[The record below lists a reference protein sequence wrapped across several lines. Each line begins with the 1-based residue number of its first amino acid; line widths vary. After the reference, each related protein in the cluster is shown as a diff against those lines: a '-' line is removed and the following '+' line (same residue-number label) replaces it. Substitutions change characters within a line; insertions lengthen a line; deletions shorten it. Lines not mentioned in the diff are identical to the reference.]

1 MSLKDLEENLTFDD
15 VLLEPAYSEVLPREV
30 DVKTRL
36 MDTLELHIPVISS
49 AMDTVTESRMAIA
62 MAREGG
68 LGVIH
73 RNMPIERQALEVDR
87 VKRSEFGMIKDPI
100 FLYPLQTVGDALNL
114 MSQYKIA
121 GFPVVGEGMKLIG
134 IVTNRDLRFETEMKK
149 PVKEVMT
156 RENLV
161 VGYEN
166 IPIEEAKALLHKHRI
181 EKLPI
186 VDEQFRLKGL
196 ITIKDIQKRMDYPSA
211 SKDNQGRLLVGA
223 AIGTSNP
230 LERCDKLLEA
240 GVDILTIDTAHGHS
254 QRVVQTVKSIKD
266 RFGKKV
272 KIMAGN
278 VVSPSGVKCLA
289 EVGTDVI
296 KVGIGA
302 GAICTTRVVA
312 GVGRPQL
319 SAILTCYN
327 EASRLGVTIVA
338 DGGIRYS
345 GDVVKALAAGASTV
359 MLGKLLAGTEESPGE
374 LEVFQG
380 RSYKTYRGMGSLGA
394 MREGM
399 TDRYFQEGMDKVVP
413 EGVEGR
419 VPYRGLLREVLFQL
433 VGGVKVGMGY
443 CGAKNLEELREK
455 ARFIRVTQA
464 GVRESHPHGVTIIKE
479 APNYSFEN

>member
-36 MDTLELHIPVISS
+36 MDTLELHIPIISS

-100 FLYPLQTVGDALNL
+100 FLYPQQTVGDALHL

-156 RENLV
+156 WENLV

-186 VDEQFRLKGL
+186 VNEQFILKGL
-196 ITIKDIQKRMDYPSA
+196 ITIKDIQKRRDYPA
-211 SKDNQGRLLVGA
+211 ATKDGQGRLLVGA
-223 AIGTSNP
+223 AIGTSNS

-240 GVDILTIDTAHGHS
+240 GVDILTLDTAHGHS

-289 EVGTDVI
+289 EVGAEVI

-312 GVGRPQL
+312 GVGKPQL
-319 SAILTCYN
+319 SAILNCYQ

-345 GDVVKALAAGASTV
+345 GDVVKALAAGASSV

-419 VPYRGLLREVLFQL
+419 VPYGGPLREVLFQL

-455 ARFIRVTQA
+455 SRFIRITQA

>member
-1 MSLKDLEENLTFDD
+1 
-15 VLLEPAYSEVLPREV
+15 
-30 DVKTRL
+30 
-36 MDTLELHIPVISS
+36 
-49 AMDTVTESRMAIA
+49 
-62 MAREGG
+62 
-68 LGVIH
+68 
-73 RNMPIERQALEVDR
+73 
-87 VKRSEFGMIKDPI
+87 
-100 FLYPLQTVGDALNL
+100 
-114 MSQYKIA
+114 
-121 GFPVVGEGMKLIG
+121 
-134 IVTNRDLRFETEMKK
+134 
-149 PVKEVMT
+149 
-156 RENLV
+156 
-161 VGYEN
+161 
-166 IPIEEAKALLHKHRI
+166 
-181 EKLPI
+181 
-186 VDEQFRLKGL
+186 
-196 ITIKDIQKRMDYPSA
+196 
-211 SKDNQGRLLVGA
+211 
-223 AIGTSNP
+223 
-230 LERCDKLLEA
+230 
-240 GVDILTIDTAHGHS
+240 
-254 QRVVQTVKSIKD
+254 
-266 RFGKKV
+266 
-272 KIMAGN
+272 MAGN

-289 EVGTDVI
+289 EVGAEVI

-312 GVGRPQL
+312 GVGKPQL
-319 SAILTCYN
+319 SAILNCYQ

-345 GDVVKALAAGASTV
+345 GDVVKALAAGASSV

-419 VPYRGLLREVLFQL
+419 VPYGGPLREVLFQL

-455 ARFIRVTQA
+455 SRFIRITQA

>member
-36 MDTLELHIPVISS
+36 LDTLELHIPIISA

-68 LGVIH
+68 LGIIH

-100 FLYPLQTVGDALNL
+100 FLYPQQTVGDALNL

-121 GFPVVGEGMKLIG
+121 GFPVVAEGKKLIG
-134 IVTNRDLRFETEMKK
+134 IVTNRDLRFETEMEK

-196 ITIKDIQKRMDYPSA
+196 ITIKDIQKRRDYPTA
-211 SKDNQGRLLVGA
+211 SKDGQGRLLVGA
-223 AIGTSNP
+223 AIGTSNS
-230 LERCDKLLEA
+230 LERCDKLLEG
-240 GVDILTIDTAHGHS
+240 GVDILTLDTAHGHS
-254 QRVVQTVKSIKD
+254 QRVVQTVKSIRD

-278 VVSPSGVKCLA
+278 VVSPAGVKCLA
-289 EVGTDVI
+289 EIGTDVI

-312 GVGRPQL
+312 GVGKPQL
-319 SAILTCYN
+319 SAILNCYH
-327 EASRLGVTIVA
+327 EANSLGVTIVA

-359 MLGKLLAGTEESPGE
+359 MLGKILAGTEESPGE

-419 VPYRGLLREVLFQL
+419 VPYRGPLREVLFQL

-464 GVRESHPHGVTIIKE
+464 GFRESHPHGVTIIKE